1 MAVQII
7 GRDKIDEARKRHA
20 EWRASLN
27 TWIRIVTEAAWRH
40 FADVRLTFKN
50 ADNVGIYV
58 VFNIAQNRARMITII
73 NYKDQ
78 RVLIVKIADH
88 AAYDR
93 EDFE

>member
-1 MAVQII
+1 VQII
-7 GRDKIDEARKRHA
+7 GRDKIDDACTKHA

-27 TWIRIVTEAAWRH
+27 TWIKIVSEAGWRH

-50 ADNVGIYV
+50 ADKVGIYV
-58 VFNIAQNRARMITII
+58 VFNIAQNRGRMIAII

-78 RVLIVKIADH
+78 RVSVLKIVDH